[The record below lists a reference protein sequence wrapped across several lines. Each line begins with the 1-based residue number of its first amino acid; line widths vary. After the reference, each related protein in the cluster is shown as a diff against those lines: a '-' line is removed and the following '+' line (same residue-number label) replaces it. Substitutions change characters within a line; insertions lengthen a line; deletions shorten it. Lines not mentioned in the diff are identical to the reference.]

1 MSEEEK
7 IAAVNKKYAFPAVT
21 SSKADVPYVE
31 YVSKNQEVNN
41 ITTYITDQV
50 QRIKEA
56 LDNNCRFWE
65 MSQELRYVIGTRT
78 DRGKQRLFKQDHEK
92 YQENPV
98 IAYKRAIEE
107 LAEYLSDIRNQTPQK
122 TEQFISIEFGILK

>member
-1 MSEEEK
+1 
-7 IAAVNKKYAFPAVT
+7 
-21 SSKADVPYVE
+21 
-31 YVSKNQEVNN
+31 
-41 ITTYITDQV
+41 
-50 QRIKEA
+50 
-56 LDNNCRFWE
+56 

-92 YQENPV
+92 YQDNPV

-122 TEQFISIEFGILK
+122 TEQFISIEFGMLKQTLLDLG